1 MFFEPQDLQALKIG
15 EELPGFSKSPLL
27 TFDAVFVSHV
37 YS

>member
-1 MFFEPQDLQALKIG
+1 MFFEPQDLQALKVG

-27 TFDAVFVSHV
+27 IFDAVLISHF